1 MRWSSGAGSTRTMTR
16 RCAKTSIERSSGPPT
31 RLKRRRTPTP
41 HHWAAMCMPM
51 PERTLVQAV
60 RDALYEEM
68 ERDDRVCVLGQDVGL
83 KGGVFKATEGLQ
95 KRFGAQ
101 RVLDMPLAESSI
113 AAVAQGLALEGF
125 LPVAEMQFADY
136 SYPAFN
142 QIVNEIAKVRY
153 RSNGDFSCPLVI
165 RAPTGG
171 GVRGALYHS
180 QSPEA
185 FYCHLPGLK
194 VVLPSTPADA
204 KGLLK
209 AAIRDPDPVIFLEP
223 KKLYRAE
230 RQDVADGEAA
240 LRPLGSATVV
250 REGVDVTAV
259 TYGFMRAVTLQAAAR
274 LAQDGIEVEVIDLR
288 TLRPWDIETCVRS
301 IEKTGRVAVVYEAN
315 RMGGFGAEIAAELAE
330 RCFASLDAPVSR
342 IASPDVPAM
351 PFSPS
356 LEHAFMLNPD
366 KVADGL
372 RRVARY

>member
-1 MRWSSGAGSTRTMTR
+1 MMR
-16 RCAKTSIERSSGPPT
+16 RCATKSIGKSSGPPM
-31 RLKRRRTPTP
+31 RPKRPRIPTP
-41 HHWAAMCMPM
+41 PRLAAMCMPM
-51 PERTLVQAV
+51 PDRTLVQAV

-95 KRFGAQ
+95 QRFGAQ

-125 LPVAEMQFADY
+125 VPVAEMQFADY

-142 QIVNEIAKVRY
+142 QIVNVRC
-153 RSNGDFSCPLVI
+153 RSNADFSCPLVI

-185 FYCHLPGLK
+185 FYCHVPGLK

-204 KGLLK
+204 KGLVK
-209 AAIRDPDPVIFLEP
+209 AASRDPDPVIFLEP

-230 RQDVADGEAA
+230 RQEVADGDAA
-240 LRPLGSATVV
+240 LRPLGSARVV
-250 REGVDVTAV
+250 REGVDLTAV
-259 TYGFMRAVTLQAAAR
+259 TYGYMRAVTAQAAAR
-274 LAQDGIEVEVIDLR
+274 LSQDGIEVEIIDLR
-288 TLRPWDIETCVRS
+288 TLRPWDIESCVRS
-301 IEKTGRVAVVYEAN
+301 IEKTGRVAVIYEAN
-315 RMGGFGAEIAAELAE
+315 RTGGFGAEIAAELAE

-366 KVADGL
+366 KVADGV
-372 RRVARY
+372 RRVGRH

>member
-1 MRWSSGAGSTRTMTR
+1 MRPCVTR
-16 RCAKTSIERSSGPPT
+16 SIGRSSGPPK
-31 RLKRRRTPTP
+31 RPKRRPIQTP
-41 HHWAAMCMPM
+41 HPSAATCMPM
-51 PERTLVQAV
+51 PDRTLVQAV

-68 ERDDRVCVLGQDVGL
+68 ERDARVCVLGQDVGL
-83 KGGVFKATEGLQ
+83 KGGVFKATDGLQ
-95 KRFGAQ
+95 QRFGAQ

-142 QIVNEIAKVRY
+142 QILNEIAKLRY

-185 FYCHLPGLK
+185 FFCHVPGLK

-209 AAIRDPDPVIFLEP
+209 SAIRDPDPVIFLEP

-230 RQDVADGEAA
+230 REELPGGETAV
-240 LRPLGSATVV
+240 RPLGSAVMV
-250 REGVDVTAV
+250 REGIDLTAV
-259 TYGFMRAVTLQAAAR
+259 TYGYMRAVTALGGPR
-274 LAQDGIEVEVIDLR
+274 L
-288 TLRPWDIETCVRS
+288 
-301 IEKTGRVAVVYEAN
+301 
-315 RMGGFGAEIAAELAE
+315 
-330 RCFASLDAPVSR
+330 
-342 IASPDVPAM
+342 SP
-351 PFSPS
+351 
-356 LEHAFMLNPD
+356 
-366 KVADGL
+366 G
-372 RRVARY
+372 

>member
-1 MRWSSGAGSTRTMTR
+1 MS
-16 RCAKTSIERSSGPPT
+16 ERN
-31 RLKRRRTPTP
+31 
-41 HHWAAMCMPM
+41 
-51 PERTLVQAV
+51 LVQAV
-60 RDALYEEM
+60 RDALDEEM
-68 ERDDRVCVLGQDVGL
+68 GRDDRVCILGEDVGR

-95 KRFGAQ
+95 QRYGVQ
-101 RVLDMPLAESSI
+101 RVLDTPLAESSI
-113 AAVAQGLALEGF
+113 AAVAQGLALEGYR
-125 LPVAEMQFADY
+125 PVAEMQFVDY
-136 SYPAFN
+136 SFPAFN

-185 FYCHLPGLK
+185 FFCHVPGLK
-194 VVLPSTPADA
+194 VVLPSTAQDA

-230 RQDVADGEAA
+230 RQEVADGEAA
-240 LRPLGSATVV
+240 LLPLGEAAVV

-259 TYGFMRAVTLQAAAR
+259 TYGYMRAVTTQAATR
-274 LAQDGIEVEVIDLR
+274 LSQDGIEVEIIDLR
-288 TLRPWDIETCVRS
+288 TLAPWDVETCVQS
-301 IEKTGRVAVVYEAN
+301 IHKTGRVAVIYEAN
-315 RMGGFGAEIAAELAE
+315 RTGGFGAEIAAELAE

-351 PFSPS
+351 PFNPT

-372 RRVARY
+372 RRIARY

>member
-1 MRWSSGAGSTRTMTR
+1 
-16 RCAKTSIERSSGPPT
+16 
-31 RLKRRRTPTP
+31 
-41 HHWAAMCMPM
+41 M
-51 PERTLVQAV
+51 PERNLVQAV
-60 RDALYEEM
+60 RDALDEEM
-68 ERDDRVCVLGQDVGL
+68 ARDDRVCVLGEDVGR

-95 KRFGAQ
+95 QRYGVQ

-113 AAVAQGLALEGF
+113 AAVAQGLALEGYR
-125 LPVAEMQFADY
+125 PVAEMQFVDY
-136 SYPAFN
+136 SFPAFN

-185 FYCHLPGLK
+185 FFCHVPGLK
-194 VVLPSTPADA
+194 VVLPSTPQDA

-230 RQDVADGEAA
+230 RQEVADGEAS
-240 LRPLGSATVV
+240 LRPLGDAAVV

-259 TYGFMRAVTLQAAAR
+259 TYGYMRAVTTQAAAR
-274 LAQDGIEVEVIDLR
+274 LSQDGIEVEIIDLR
-288 TLRPWDIETCVRS
+288 TLRPWDVERCVQS
-301 IEKTGRVAVVYEAN
+301 IHKTGRVAVIYEAN
-315 RMGGFGAEIAAELAE
+315 RTGGFGAEIAAELAE

-351 PFSPS
+351 PFNPT

>member
-1 MRWSSGAGSTRTMTR
+1 
-16 RCAKTSIERSSGPPT
+16 
-31 RLKRRRTPTP
+31 
-41 HHWAAMCMPM
+41 M
-51 PERTLVQAV
+51 PERNLVQAV

-68 ERDDRVCVLGQDVGL
+68 ERDDRVCILGEDVGR

-95 KRFGAQ
+95 QRFGEQ
-101 RVLDMPLAESSI
+101 RVLDTPLAESSI

-136 SYPAFN
+136 SFPAFN

-153 RSNGDFSCPLVI
+153 RSNGDFGCPLVI

-185 FYCHLPGLK
+185 FYCHVPGLK

-230 RQDVADGEAA
+230 RQEVGDGDAA
-240 LRPLGSATVV
+240 VLPIGVATVV
-250 REGVDVTAV
+250 RPGTDLTAV
-259 TYGFMRAVTLQAAAR
+259 TYGFMRAVTIQAASR
-274 LAQDGIEVEVIDLR
+274 LSADGIEVEIIDLR
-288 TLRPWDIETCVRS
+288 SLRPWDAESCVGRS
-301 IEKTGRVAVVYEAN
+301 RKPVALPSSMRRTAPADLGRRLRLSLLSGASPASTPRSAGLPA
-315 RMGGFGAEIAAELAE
+315 RMSRPCRLVRVSNTRSCSIPTRLPMACAELPATE
-330 RCFASLDAPVSR
+330 AR
-342 IASPDVPAM
+342 IP
-351 PFSPS
+351 
-356 LEHAFMLNPD
+356 N
-366 KVADGL
+366 L
-372 RRVARY
+372 RTS

>member
-1 MRWSSGAGSTRTMTR
+1 
-16 RCAKTSIERSSGPPT
+16 
-31 RLKRRRTPTP
+31 
-41 HHWAAMCMPM
+41 MPM
-51 PERTLVQAV
+51 PERNRVQAV
-60 RDALYEEM
+60 RDALHEEM
-68 ERDDRVCVLGQDVGL
+68 ERDARVCVLGEDVGR

-95 KRFGAQ
+95 QRFGAQ

-185 FYCHLPGLK
+185 FYCHVPGLK

-209 AAIRDPDPVIFLEP
+209 AAIRERDPVIFLEP

-230 RQDVADGEAA
+230 RQEVAEGEAA
-240 LRPLGSATVV
+240 LLPLGSAAGVRRGTDLTV
-250 REGVDVTAV
+250 V
-259 TYGFMRAVTLQAAAR
+259 TYGYMRAVTVQAADR
-274 LAQDGIEVEVIDLR
+274 LSRDGIEGGIIDLR
-288 TLRPWDIETCVRS
+288 TLLPWGIQSC
-301 IEKTGRVAVVYEAN
+301 
-315 RMGGFGAEIAAELAE
+315 
-330 RCFASLDAPVSR
+330 
-342 IASPDVPAM
+342 
-351 PFSPS
+351 
-356 LEHAFMLNPD
+356 
-366 KVADGL
+366 
-372 RRVARY
+372 

>member
-1 MRWSSGAGSTRTMTR
+1 MRTRTW
-16 RCAKTSIERSSGPPT
+16 RCATRSIAKASVATT
-31 RLKRRRTPTP
+31 RQKRPRIPTP
-41 HHWAAMCMPM
+41 ARSAAMSMPM
-51 PERTLVQAV
+51 PDRTLVQAV

-95 KRFGAQ
+95 NRFGAQ

-142 QIVNEIAKVRY
+142 QIVNEIDNVRY

-185 FYCHLPGLK
+185 FFCHVPGLK
-194 VVLPSTPADA
+194 VILPSPPADA

-223 KKLYRAE
+223 KKLYRTE
-230 RQDVADGEAA
+230 RQDLAQGDAA
-240 LRPLGSATVV
+240 LLPLGEATVV
-250 REGVDVTAV
+250 RRGADVTAV
-259 TYGFMRAVTLQAAAR
+259 TYGYMRAVTMQAAAR
-274 LAQDGIEVEVIDLR
+274 LSQDGIEIEIIDLR
-288 TLRPWDIETCVRS
+288 TLRPWDVETCVRS
-301 IEKTGRVAVVYEAN
+301 IEKTGRVA
-315 RMGGFGAEIAAELAE
+315 G
-330 RCFASLDAPVSR
+330 
-342 IASPDVPAM
+342 
-351 PFSPS
+351 
-356 LEHAFMLNPD
+356 
-366 KVADGL
+366 
-372 RRVARY
+372 

>member
-1 MRWSSGAGSTRTMTR
+1 
-16 RCAKTSIERSSGPPT
+16 
-31 RLKRRRTPTP
+31 
-41 HHWAAMCMPM
+41 MPD
-51 PERTLVQAV
+51 RTLVQAV
-60 RDALYEEM
+60 RDALFEEM
-68 ERDDRVCVLGQDVGL
+68 ARDPRVCVLGEDVGR

-95 KRFGAQ
+95 KQFGAD
-101 RVLDMPLAESSI
+101 RVLDTPLAESSI
-113 AAVAQGLALEGF
+113 AGVAQGLALEGF

-136 SYPAFN
+136 SFPAFN

-180 QSPEA
+180 QSVEA
-185 FYCHLPGLK
+185 YYCHVPGLK

-209 AAIRDPDPVIFLEP
+209 ASIRDPDPVIFLEP
-223 KKLYRAE
+223 KKLYRAARGE
-230 RQDVADGEAA
+230 VAEGEAA
-240 LRPLGSATVV
+240 LLPLGKAAVARRGEHLSAI
-250 REGVDVTAV
+250 
-259 TYGFMRAVTLQAAAR
+259 TYGYLRSVTIEAAER
-274 LAQDGIEVEVIDLR
+274 LAAEGIDVEVIDLR
-288 TLRPWDIETCVRS
+288 TLRPWDLETCVRS
-301 IEKTGRVAVVYEAN
+301 VEKTGRLAVIYEAN
-315 RMGGFGAEIAAELAE
+315 RTGGFGAEVAAELAE
-330 RCFASLDAPVSR
+330 RCFASLDAPVTR

-366 KVADGL
+366 RVSDGL

>member
-1 MRWSSGAGSTRTMTR
+1 
-16 RCAKTSIERSSGPPT
+16 
-31 RLKRRRTPTP
+31 
-41 HHWAAMCMPM
+41 M
-51 PERTLVQAV
+51 PERNLVQAV
-60 RDALYEEM
+60 RDALFEEM
-68 ERDDRVCVLGQDVGL
+68 ERDERVCVLGEDVGR
-83 KGGVFKATEGLQ
+83 KGGVFKATEGLER
-95 KRFGAQ
+95 RFGPQ
-101 RVLDMPLAESSI
+101 RVLDTPLAESSI

-142 QIVNEIAKVRY
+142 QIVNEIARIRY
-153 RSNGDFSCPLVI
+153 RSNGDFACPLVI

-185 FYCHLPGLK
+185 FYCHVPGLK

-230 RQDVADGEAA
+230 RQLVADGDDA
-240 LRPLGSATVV
+240 LLPLGSATVV
-250 REGVDVTAV
+250 RSGSDLTAI
-259 TYGFMRAVTLQAAAR
+259 TYGYMRVVTLQAAAELSR
-274 LAQDGIEVEVIDLR
+274 DSIEVEVIDLR
-288 TLRPWDIETCVRS
+288 TLRPWDVETCVRS
-301 IEKTGRVAVVYEAN
+301 VEKSGRVAVIYEAN
-315 RMGGFGAEIAAELAE
+315 RTGGFGAEIAAEIAE
-330 RCFASLDAPVSR
+330 RCFASLDAPVIR

-351 PFSPS
+351 PFNAT
-356 LEHAFMLNPD
+356 LEHAFMLNSD

-372 RRVARY
+372 RRLAHY

>member
-1 MRWSSGAGSTRTMTR
+1 MAIAEPSVM
-16 RCAKTSIERSSGPPT
+16 
-31 RLKRRRTPTP
+31 
-41 HHWAAMCMPM
+41 
-51 PERTLVQAV
+51 VQAIN
-60 RDALYEEM
+60 RALGQALADD
-68 ERDDRVCVLGQDVGL
+68 ERVVVLGQDVGL

-95 KRFGAQ
+95 QRFGAE
-101 RVLDMPLAESSI
+101 RVMDMPLAESSI

-125 LPVAEMQFADY
+125 TPVAEMQFADY

-185 FYCHLPGLK
+185 FYCHVPGLK

-230 RQDVADGEAA
+230 RQDLAEGDAA
-240 LRPLGSATVV
+240 LLPLGSAAVV
-250 REGVDVTAV
+250 RQGRDLTAI
-259 TYGFMRAVTLQAAAR
+259 TYGYMRAVTMQAAAR
-274 LAQDGIEVEVIDLR
+274 LSTDGIEVEVIDLR
-288 TLRPWDIETCVRS
+288 TLRPWDVESCVHS
-301 IEKTGRVAVVYEAN
+301 IQKTGRVAVVYEAN
-315 RMGGFGAEIAAELAE
+315 RTGAFGAEIAAELAE

-351 PFSPS
+351 PFSPA

>member
-1 MRWSSGAGSTRTMTR
+1 
-16 RCAKTSIERSSGPPT
+16 
-31 RLKRRRTPTP
+31 
-41 HHWAAMCMPM
+41 MPM
-51 PERTLVQAV
+51 PERNLVQAV

-68 ERDDRVCVLGQDVGL
+68 ERDERVCVLGEDVGL

-95 KRFGAQ
+95 QRFGAQ
-101 RVLDMPLAESSI
+101 RVLDTPLAESSI
-113 AAVAQGLALEGF
+113 AAIAQGLSLEGF

-136 SYPAFN
+136 SFPAFN

-185 FYCHLPGLK
+185 FYCHVPGLK
-194 VVLPSTPADA
+194 VVLPSTAADA

-230 RQDVADGEAA
+230 RQELADGEAA
-240 LRPLGSATVV
+240 ILPLGSAAVV
-250 REGVDVTAV
+250 RAGTDLTVV
-259 TYGFMRAVTLQAAAR
+259 TYGFMRAVTAQAAAR
-274 LAQDGIEVEVIDLR
+274 LSADGIEVEIIDLR
-288 TLRPWDIETCVRS
+288 TLLPWDVESCVRS
-301 IEKTGRVAVVYEAN
+301 IEKTGRLAVVYEAN
-315 RMGGFGAEIAAELAE
+315 RTGGFGAEIAAELAE

-351 PFSPS
+351 PFSAA

>member
-1 MRWSSGAGSTRTMTR
+1 MADT
-16 RCAKTSIERSSGPPT
+16 
-31 RLKRRRTPTP
+31 
-41 HHWAAMCMPM
+41 CMPM

-68 ERDDRVCVLGQDVGL
+68 EREDRVCVLGQDVGL

-95 KRFGAQ
+95 LRFGAN
-101 RVLDMPLAESSI
+101 RVMDMPLAESSI

-125 LPVAEMQFADY
+125 RPVAEMQFADY

-142 QIVNEIAKVRY
+142 QIVNEIAKLRY

-185 FYCHLPGLK
+185 FYCHVPGLK

-230 RQDVADGEAA
+230 RQDLAEGDAA
-240 LRPLGSATVV
+240 LLPLGSAAVV
-250 REGVDVTAV
+250 RQGRDLTAI
-259 TYGFMRAVTLQAAAR
+259 TYGYMRAVTMQAAAR
-274 LAQDGIEVEVIDLR
+274 LSTDGIEVEVIDLR
-288 TLRPWDIETCVRS
+288 TLRPWDVETCVHS
-301 IEKTGRVAVVYEAN
+301 IQKTGRVAVVYEAN
-315 RMGGFGAEIAAELAE
+315 RTGGFGAEIAAELAE

-351 PFSPS
+351 PFSPA

>member
-1 MRWSSGAGSTRTMTR
+1 
-16 RCAKTSIERSSGPPT
+16 
-31 RLKRRRTPTP
+31 
-41 HHWAAMCMPM
+41 MPD
-51 PERTLVQAV
+51 RTLVQAV

-83 KGGVFKATEGLQ
+83 KGGVFRATEGLQ
-95 KRFGAQ
+95 QRFGAQ
-101 RVLDMPLAESSI
+101 RVLDTPLAESSI

-185 FYCHLPGLK
+185 FYCHVPGLK

-209 AAIRDPDPVIFLEP
+209 AAIRDPNPVIFLEP

-230 RQDVADGEAA
+230 RLEVADGEASV
-240 LRPLGSATVV
+240 RPLGLATVV
-250 REGVDVTAV
+250 RAGVDLTVV
-259 TYGFMRAVTLQAAAR
+259 TYGFMRAVTAQAAAR
-274 LAQDGIEVEVIDLR
+274 LSQDGIEVEIIDLR
-288 TLRPWDIETCVRS
+288 TLRPWDIDTCVRS
-301 IEKTGRVAVVYEAN
+301 IEKTGRVAVIYEAN
-315 RMGGFGAEIAAELAE
+315 RTGGFGAEIAAELAE

>member
-1 MRWSSGAGSTRTMTR
+1 
-16 RCAKTSIERSSGPPT
+16 
-31 RLKRRRTPTP
+31 
-41 HHWAAMCMPM
+41 M
-51 PERTLVQAV
+51 PERNLVQAV
-60 RDALYEEM
+60 RDALDEEM
-68 ERDDRVCVLGQDVGL
+68 ARDERVCVLGEDVGL

-95 KRFGAQ
+95 QRYGVQ
-101 RVLDMPLAESSI
+101 RVLDTPLAESSI
-113 AAVAQGLALEGF
+113 AAVAQGLSLEGF
-125 LPVAEMQFADY
+125 RPVAEMQFVDY
-136 SYPAFN
+136 SFPAFN

-185 FYCHLPGLK
+185 FFCHVPGLK
-194 VVLPSTPADA
+194 VVLPSTPVDA

-230 RQDVADGEAA
+230 RQEVAGGEAA
-240 LRPLGSATVV
+240 VLPLGAAAVV

-259 TYGFMRAVTLQAAAR
+259 TYGYMRTVTVQAAAR
-274 LAQDGIEVEVIDLR
+274 LSQDGIEVEIIDLR
-288 TLRPWDIETCVRS
+288 TLRPWDVETCARS
-301 IEKTGRVAVVYEAN
+301 IHKTGRVAVIYEAN
-315 RMGGFGAEIAAELAE
+315 RTGGFGAEVAAELAE

>member
-1 MRWSSGAGSTRTMTR
+1 
-16 RCAKTSIERSSGPPT
+16 
-31 RLKRRRTPTP
+31 
-41 HHWAAMCMPM
+41 M
-51 PERTLVQAV
+51 PERNLVQAV
-60 RDALYEEM
+60 RDALFEEM
-68 ERDDRVCVLGQDVGL
+68 ERDERVCVLGEDVGR

-95 KRFGAQ
+95 QRFGPQ
-101 RVLDMPLAESSI
+101 RVLDTPLAESSI
-113 AAVAQGLALEGF
+113 AAVAEGLALEGL

-142 QIVNEIAKVRY
+142 QIVNEIARIRY
-153 RSNGDFSCPLVI
+153 RSNGDFACPLVI

-185 FYCHLPGLK
+185 FYCHVPGLK

-230 RQDVADGEAA
+230 RQPVGEGDSA
-240 LRPLGSATVV
+240 LVPMGRASVV
-250 REGVDVTAV
+250 REGTDVTAI
-259 TYGFMRAVTLQAAAR
+259 TYGYMRAVTQQAAAQLSR
-274 LAQDGIEVEVIDLR
+274 DGIEVEVIDLR
-288 TLRPWDIETCVRS
+288 TLRPWDITSCLRS
-301 IEKTGRVAVVYEAN
+301 AEKTGRVAVIYEAN
-315 RMGGFGAEIAAELAE
+315 RTGGFGAEIAAELAE
-330 RCFASLDAPVSR
+330 QAFASLDAPITR

-351 PFSPS
+351 PFSAT
-356 LEHAFMLNPD
+356 LEHAFMLNSD

-372 RRVARY
+372 RRIARY